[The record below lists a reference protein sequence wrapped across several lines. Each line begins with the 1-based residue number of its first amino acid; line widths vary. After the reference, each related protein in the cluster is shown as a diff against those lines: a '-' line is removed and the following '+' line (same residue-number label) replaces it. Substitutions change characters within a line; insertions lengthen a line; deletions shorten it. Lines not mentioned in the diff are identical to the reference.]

1 MPEPFETGLFR
12 RAPEP
17 VRLARAVLFTHIGMS
32 NATPDRKKFLAA
44 AAILLA
50 GFAVG
55 CGSSAYARRTD
66 SDRLL
71 SARVDERLAAT
82 SSLAGSGVEAK
93 SHWGV
98 VALLGEVPEEELK
111 SEAERVATM
120 VPGVVRVNNLILVAK
135 AASRAGGSAPP
146 QGSLTI
152 ARAD

>member
-1 MPEPFETGLFR
+1 M
-12 RAPEP
+12 
-17 VRLARAVLFTHIGMS
+17 RLARAVLCTSIGMS
-32 NATPDRKKFLAA
+32 NTTPDRTKVLAA

-50 GFAVG
+50 GFAAG

-66 SDRLL
+66 QDQLL

-82 SSLAGSGVEAK
+82 SSLAGSRVEAK

-98 VALLGEVPEEELK
+98 VALLGEVPEEQLK
-111 SEAERVATM
+111 REAEQVATT

-135 AASRAGGSAPP
+135 EASRAGGSAPP
-146 QGSLTI
+146 EGSLTI

>member
-1 MPEPFETGLFR
+1 MF
-12 RAPEP
+12 
-17 VRLARAVLFTHIGMS
+17 VRLARRVLLISSGMG
-32 NATPDRKKFLAA
+32 NATPDRMKFLAA

-50 GFAVG
+50 GFAAG
-55 CGSSAYARRTD
+55 CGSSAYVRRTD

-71 SARVDERLAAT
+71 SAQVDERLAAT
-82 SSLAGSGVEAK
+82 SGLADSHVQAK

-98 VALLGEVPEEELK
+98 VALLGEVPEEQLK
-111 SEAERVATM
+111 REAERVATT

-135 AASRAGGSAPP
+135 EASRAVGSAPP

>member
-1 MPEPFETGLFR
+1 MF
-12 RAPEP
+12 
-17 VRLARAVLFTHIGMS
+17 VRLARAVLCTSIGMS
-32 NATPDRKKFLAA
+32 NTTPDRTKVLAA

-50 GFAVG
+50 GFAAG

-66 SDRLL
+66 QDQLL

-82 SSLAGSGVEAK
+82 SSLAGSRVEAK

-98 VALLGEVPEEELK
+98 VALLGEVPEEQLK
-111 SEAERVATM
+111 REAEQVATT

-135 AASRAGGSAPP
+135 EASRAGGSAPP
-146 QGSLTI
+146 EGSLTI

>member
-1 MPEPFETGLFR
+1 MSHWVSPLPSGAGF
-12 RAPEP
+12 A
-17 VRLARAVLFTHIGMS
+17 LARAVLSTPSGVS
-32 NATPDRKKFLAA
+32 NATPDRMKFLAA
-44 AAILLA
+44 AVILLA
-50 GFAVG
+50 GFAAG

-71 SARVDERLAAT
+71 SAQVDERLAAI
-82 SSLAGSGVEAK
+82 SSLAGSRVVAR

-98 VALLGEVPEEELK
+98 VALLGEVPEEQLK
-111 SEAERVATM
+111 REAERVATT

-135 AASRAGGSAPP
+135 EAWRVGGSAPP